1 MFQIVLV
8 GVGNL
13 GCRYLQGLEKLDSRA
28 IITVI
33 DPSVDSINRAKAL
46 WNNATSSEFIDA
58 VIWKSDLLEL
68 PNFID
73 LVIVSTTA
81 DTRLSVIET
90 ISENFSVN
98 YWVLEKV
105 LAQSKSQLMS
115 INDYLQSAKGVWV
128 NTPRRIMVWH
138 NHLKKMLLPG
148 SGIQLERVGSDWGL
162 ACNSIHFIDLVV
174 WLTGEQLVSID
185 VSSLTNSWHESKRS
199 GFYEVFGTLEASFSL
214 GSKLRLTAEPNQKN
228 DFGIII
234 TDATTTW
241 MIDEEKGIARSEL
254 GQQIDGQL
262 ELQSEMTHRLVNDIL
277 ELGRCRLPTL
287 QESYK
292 IHSILIE
299 QLLFHWNQCKRR
311 NDQLLPVT

>member
-13 GCRYLQGLEKLDSRA
+13 GSRYLQGLEKLDSKA

-33 DPSVDSINRAKAL
+33 DPSVNSINRAKAL
-46 WNNATSSEFIDA
+46 WNNATSTKFIDA
-58 VIWKSDLLEL
+58 VIWKRDLLEL

-90 ISENFSVN
+90 ITNNFLVN

-115 INDYLQSAKGVWV
+115 INDYLHSAKGVWV

-148 SGIQLERVGSDWGL
+148 SGIQFERIGSDWGL
-162 ACNSIHFIDLVV
+162 ACNSVHFIDLVV

-185 VSSLTNSWHESKRS
+185 VSSLANSWHESKRS

-214 GSKLRLTAEPNQKN
+214 GSKLRLTDEPNQKN
-228 DFGIII
+228 DYEIIV
-234 TDATTTW
+234 TDAKTTW
-241 MIDEEKGIARSEL
+241 MIDEEKGIAMSEL
-254 GQQIDGQL
+254 GQKIDGQL
-262 ELQSEMTHRLVNDIL
+262 ELQSDMTYRLVNDIL

-299 QLLFHWNQCKRR
+299 QLLSHWNHCKKC